1 MNDCFWSP
9 ISYSPTNRDDL
20 SPGSGMIV
28 IPRNWTA
35 SFHGAKDF
43 TWGLGV
49 TDPRALL
56 RVTTGWGWNK
66 SFNDNVTLLLDS
78 SIDQLIKNSLFI
90 SLKGCSE
97 KNNACNKQSPSN
109 GSCKL
114 YWFTTFDVTKDTE
127 TGRHSLTLTILFASW
142 VHPNPANS
150 SWGHL
155 SPSMFTGFYHVF
167 IHPHLMPWKIIHWW
181 LGKLAGIT
189 LLDGWN
195 PAPPRMMIIPL
206 FMGF

>member
-9 ISYSPTNRDDL
+9 ISYSPTSQDDL

-97 KNNACNKQSPSN
+97 KNNACNKQSSSN

-127 TGRHSLTLTILFASW
+127 TGRHSLT
-142 VHPNPANS
+142 VH
-150 SWGHL
+150 W
-155 SPSMFTGFYHVF
+155 PSYLLHEFTPIQQTAVEVIYPLLCLQGFIMFSY
-167 IHPHLMPWKIIHWW
+167 
-181 LGKLAGIT
+181 
-189 LLDGWN
+189 
-195 PAPPRMMIIPL
+195 IPTWCHEK
-206 FMGF
+206 